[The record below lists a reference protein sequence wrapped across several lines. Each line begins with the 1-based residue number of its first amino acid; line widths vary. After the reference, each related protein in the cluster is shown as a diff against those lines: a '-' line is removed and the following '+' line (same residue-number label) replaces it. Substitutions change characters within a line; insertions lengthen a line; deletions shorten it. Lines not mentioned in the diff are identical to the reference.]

1 MTQFKLL
8 INDKEI
14 NVTCDDMVLLDGGSI
29 SFLCF
34 IYEGIPK
41 MMIPT
46 DNIQA
51 MEIIERGDW
60 VGTGFTDMI
69 RGEI

>member
-1 MTQFKLL
+1 MTSFA
-8 INDKEI
+8 
-14 NVTCDDMVLLDGGSI
+14 VTIAENKTIVSCDDMVLLDGGAI